1 MLSWDLKLLSYVVW
15 KGFMGKLFY
24 SFGVVVKKNDMVINV
39 VRIFFLVWFNK
50 SLLVDLLLY
59 DEFNFI
65 LMRLLR

>member
-15 KGFMGKLFY
+15 IGFMGKLFY